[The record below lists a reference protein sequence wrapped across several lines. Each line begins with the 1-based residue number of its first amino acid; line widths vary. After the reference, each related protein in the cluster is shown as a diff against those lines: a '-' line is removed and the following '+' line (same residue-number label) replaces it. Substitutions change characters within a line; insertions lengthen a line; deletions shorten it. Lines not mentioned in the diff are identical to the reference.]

1 MVYLCA
7 CGFVHD
13 RLDLPLASLDVH
25 ANSASLVVTLR
36 DANKAFLGVVIE
48 DGHVPKVIA
57 LRNANKIALRNANMF
72 LK

>member
-25 ANSASLVVTLR
+25 ANSALLVVTLR
-36 DANKAFLGVVIE
+36 GAYKAFLGVATK
-48 DGHVPKVIA
+48 DGFQICS
-57 LRNANKIALRNANMF
+57 
-72 LK
+72 